1 DPAGQPSHGSIPPS
15 AVPAPKKPAPERGT
29 GTTAALNRKRTFPS
43 AEGHRTRSAGQA
55 SWLRILA
62 APRLPGYPSGDL
74 ESSSPLQ
81 WRDRAGIAAPPGFAG
96 RGPGSLFLPANRER
110 PAAPI
115 LSLNPRIGAGGEG
128 VHGFLG

>member
-1 DPAGQPSHGSIPPS
+1 

-81 WRDRAGIAAPPGFAG
+81 WRDPAGSAAPPESPG
-96 RGPGSLFLPANRER
+96 RPPASLLLPASAEPPTDRKLM
-110 PAAPI
+110 
-115 LSLNPRIGAGGEG
+115 LST
-128 VHGFLG
+128 